1 VVISH
6 TTINNDKINL
16 RKSSNKI
23 VPNQTIFET
32 FIKIWYTFLQ
42 LNYCLLNTTYKFNS
56 MN

>member
-1 VVISH
+1 
-6 TTINNDKINL
+6 
-16 RKSSNKI
+16 

-42 LNYCLLNTTYKFNS
+42 LNYCLLNTTYKFIS